1 MFYKKN
7 IYLIIALI
15 SGLSVQ
21 FNWLSQATLLI
32 EISQFEAISRIVL
45 GPIMFWLVMK
55 GLDYLINISVSN
67 VESLNHELFQEMY
80 PKGYLVFTIT
90 VLGMFGVRFP
100 PSNVIFILFL
110 FCIWVVWSLYQS
122 VEKKYKE
129 IFFSSNEWLVF
140 LFFFS
145 GFSALIYQVVWQ
157 RMLFTFFGVN
167 IESVTMIVIIFMF
180 GLGVGALIGGLVSKI
195 FLNHLPKIF
204 LFVEICI
211 GFFGVFSGML
221 IDWIG
226 VETTNYSQ
234 LEVVLTVYAF
244 LAFPTLCMGMT
255 LPILVEYLER
265 NMKNVG
271 KSVGTLYSINTLGSA
286 VACIITA
293 EIFFVFFGQTI
304 SLWIAAFFNLLI
316 GYLVY
321 LFTQSHLNSTA

>member
-1 MFYKKN
+1 
-7 IYLIIALI
+7 
-15 SGLSVQ
+15 
-21 FNWLSQATLLI
+21 
-32 EISQFEAISRIVL
+32 
-45 GPIMFWLVMK
+45 
-55 GLDYLINISVSN
+55 
-67 VESLNHELFQEMY
+67 MY

-234 LEVVLTVYAF
+234 LEMVLTVYAF

>member
-45 GPIMFWLVMK
+45 GPIMVWLVMK

-67 VESLNHELFQEMY
+67 VESLNHELFHEIY

-129 IFFSSNEWLVF
+129 IFFSSNEWLVL

-234 LEVVLTVYAF
+234 LEMVLTVYAF

-321 LFTQSHLNSTA
+321 LFTQSNLSSTA

>member
-1 MFYKKN
+1 MEGPTPG
-7 IYLIIALI
+7 LILGDTGAFVPFVIEEETQFCLLPMLPPPTMSARHSGTYASSMRVIDMNKCGSTSLKPTALA
-15 SGLSVQ
+15 
-21 FNWLSQATLLI
+21 FN
-32 EISQFEAISRIVL
+32 
-45 GPIMFWLVMK
+45 P
-55 GLDYLINISVSN
+55 
-67 VESLNHELFQEMY
+67 
-80 PKGYLVFTIT
+80 
-90 VLGMFGVRFP
+90 
-100 PSNVIFILFL
+100 
-110 FCIWVVWSLYQS
+110 
-122 VEKKYKE
+122 
-129 IFFSSNEWLVF
+129 
-140 LFFFS
+140 
-145 GFSALIYQVVWQ
+145 
-157 RMLFTFFGVN
+157 
-167 IESVTMIVIIFMF
+167 
-180 GLGVGALIGGLVSKI
+180 LVSKI

-234 LEVVLTVYAF
+234 LEMVFTVYAF

-265 NMKNVG
+265 NMKNIG

-304 SLWIAAFFNLLI
+304 SLWIAAFFNLLV